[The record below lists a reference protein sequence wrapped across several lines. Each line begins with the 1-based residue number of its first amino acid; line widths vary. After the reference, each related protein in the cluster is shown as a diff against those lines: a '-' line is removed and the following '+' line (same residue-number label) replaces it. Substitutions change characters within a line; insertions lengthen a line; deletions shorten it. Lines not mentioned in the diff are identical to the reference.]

1 MDKAIVEFINEH
13 HLLTLATSKD
23 NAAYCCNVYY
33 VFNNENNSFIFSSD
47 AKTKHAQD
55 FIANPNVAG
64 TIAVETKEISKIQ
77 GVQLLGKIQELKGEE
92 LNIAKEQYVKAYPY
106 ARLMET
112 HLWEMELTFA
122 KMTHNRLG
130 FGKKLIWE
138 S

>member
-1 MDKAIVEFINEH
+1 M
-13 HLLTLATSKD
+13 
-23 NAAYCCNVYY
+23 
-33 VFNNENNSFIFSSD
+33 
-47 AKTKHAQD
+47 
-55 FIANPNVAG
+55 
-64 TIAVETKEISKIQ
+64 
-77 GVQLLGKIQELKGEE
+77 QLLGEIQELYGEK
-92 LNIAKEQYVKAYPY
+92 LKIAKEQYIKAYPY

>member
-23 NAAYCCNVYY
+23 NIAYCCNVFY
-33 VFNNENNSFIFSSD
+33 VFNEENNSFIFSSD
-47 AKTKHAQD
+47 TKTKHAQN

-64 TIAVETKEISKIQ
+64 TIALETKEIRKIQ
-77 GVQLLGKIQELKGEE
+77 GVQLLGKIQELNGDKLE
-92 LNIAKEQYVKAYPY
+92 IAKEQYIKAYPY
-106 ARLMET
+106 ARIMET

-122 KMTHNRLG
+122 KMTNNRLG